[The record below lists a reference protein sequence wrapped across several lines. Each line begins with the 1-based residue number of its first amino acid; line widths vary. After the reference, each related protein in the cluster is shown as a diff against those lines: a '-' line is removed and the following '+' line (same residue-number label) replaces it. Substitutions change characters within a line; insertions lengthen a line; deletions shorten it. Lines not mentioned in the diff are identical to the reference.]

1 MSRLTVSQLK
11 LKLDLPAECSHP
23 RTDSEGQQPADRWL
37 KSEGHFI
44 SKRIPWWREITVNLP
59 PMQPAVQLKSDET
72 AGGSCSGL

>member
-23 RTDSEGQQPADRWL
+23 RTDSEGGRLIAGLNLKVTSSQNGFIRADKSRLICLPAA
-37 KSEGHFI
+37 
-44 SKRIPWWREITVNLP
+44 
-59 PMQPAVQLKSDET
+59 AVQLKSDET